1 MEQNLNK
8 EVTKT
13 EEVAIATDAKL
24 VVKFAKPVQFEGKTF
39 AELDLSEIE
48 NLTGAQIAHFETATQ
63 ERGIIVPEISLVY
76 AFLAA
81 SAATGLPIEFFEALK
96 VKESLKVKRAVSA
109 FMNS

>member
-24 VVKFAKPVQFEGKTF
+24 VVEFSKTVEFEGKKY
-39 AELDLSEIE
+39 AQLDLSEVE
-48 NLTGAQIAHFETATQ
+48 NITGAQIANFEATTQ
-63 ERGIIVPEISLVY
+63 AKGIIVPELSSAY

-81 SAATGLPIEFFEALK
+81 SAATGLPIEFFE
-96 VKESLKVKRAVSA
+96 SLKAKEAVKIKRAVSA
-109 FMNS
+109 FMNE